1 MNDDA
6 WQRFVRDGMRV
17 ARAVHDCV
25 AHADAAPELAEALEP
40 LTALEMDAHVVG
52 VPEIA
57 SLSAAMRARI
67 EMLEA
72 REAQPGHLDALRAA
86 GGALVSAFEELARPD
101 SSGAHLDSHRIETAR
116 LALLPSVES
125 LPPPP
130 PPPLPRPHDT
140 DDGQWRPT
148 VDEDMIDPFLE
159 ECQERLEGL
168 GQKLVELE
176 RAPDDP
182 ELVRAI
188 FRDLHTLKGS
198 SAFVGLTRMN
208 RLAHAAEDLVALVRD
223 GRRAADRS
231 LIDAL
236 LAAMDTLSAILSRA
250 ASRAPID
257 VDVQQVIDRLSGAR
271 QLGDTTRTEAP
282 RSEAGVPGSVPPPA
296 ATGTSA
302 SSGKQQTLRIDFDK
316 LDLLMNLVGELVL
329 AKGRMTLGLSGL
341 GSLRRELGDQR
352 RNATATALATGTTAV
367 RGGLAHGSR
376 ARARIGSVRSQDLP
390 TELGRLERAFDQLS
404 GELDAAG
411 QQLDFVAAELR
422 DQVMKLRMVPIGRSW
437 SKYHRT
443 VREIALRLGKQ
454 VRLELAGGETEL
466 DKMLVEQLDD
476 PFLHLVRNAID
487 HGVESPDDRT
497 ARGKPPEGTLRLWA
511 GYRGNQVVIRVAD
524 DGKGIDVRRVRDKA
538 IEKGLLT
545 PEAAMDLD
553 DAQVRDLIF
562 RAGFSTAGNVS
573 DMSGRGVGMD
583 VVRDTI
589 SRLKGTVSVE
599 SEEGRG
605 TRFEIRLPLTLAIVQ
620 VLLLRCAGDT
630 YAIPIDL
637 VERTVSAAAGRIR
650 VAATHETL
658 YDSGRDIP
666 LVRLRQVLGLPSA
679 AGDHRD
685 DEAVVIVDVAGQIYA
700 IACDGFLGRQ
710 EIVIK
715 SLGSLLRAVPGT
727 AGATLVGER
736 CVLILDVPALVQMD
750 TSAPAP
756 VSTLAEQ
763 TPDAPHILVA
773 EDADVIREAIR
784 RVLTGAGF
792 RVTVA
797 RDGAE
802 ALRIASEESFDLVS
816 TDVVMPEM
824 DGYEL
829 TRRLRQLP
837 AYRDVPIVMVTSK
850 AERIDR
856 IRGFD
861 AGVDAYLTKPTDATE
876 LLRVIERHLP
886 DRRR

>member
-6 WQRFVRDGMRV
+6 WQRFVRDGTRV

-25 AHADAAPELAEALEP
+25 AHADAAPELAEALDP

-57 SLSAAMRARI
+57 SLSAAMRQRI

-72 REAQPGHLDALRAA
+72 REALPGHLDALRAA
-86 GGALVSAFEELARPD
+86 GSALVSAFEELARPD
-101 SSGAHLDSHRIETAR
+101 TSGAHLDAGRIEAAR
-116 LALLPSVES
+116 LALLPSVAS

-130 PPPLPRPHDT
+130 PPPAPRPREA

-236 LAAMDTLSAILSRA
+236 LASMDALSAILSRA
-250 ASRAPID
+250 AARAAID
-257 VDVQQVIDRLSGAR
+257 VDVEPVIERLRGEPAGA
-271 QLGDTTRTEAP
+271 QIVP
-282 RSEAGVPGSVPPPA
+282 RAASPASAPPA
-296 ATGTSA
+296 AAATST
-302 SSGKQQTLRIDFDK
+302 SGKQQTLRIDFDK

-329 AKGRMTLGLSGL
+329 AKGRMSLGLSGL
-341 GSLRRELGDQR
+341 GSLRRELADQR
-352 RNATATALATGTTAV
+352 RNATAAALSAVSSGTSSQGGVAV
-367 RGGLAHGSR
+367 AARG
-376 ARARIGSVRSQDLP
+376 RARIGSIRSQDLP

-487 HGVESPDDRT
+487 HGIERPDDRT
-497 ARGKPPEGTLRLWA
+497 AKGKPPEGTLRLSA
-511 GYRGNQVVIRVAD
+511 GYRGNQVVIRVED
-524 DGKGIDVRRVRDKA
+524 DGKGIDVRRVREKA
-538 IEKGLLT
+538 VEKGLLA
-545 PEAAMDLD
+545 PDAAAGLD

-589 SRLKGTVSVE
+589 SRLKGTVTAESVE
-599 SEEGRG
+599 GQG
-605 TRFEIRLPLTLAIVQ
+605 TVLEIRLPLTLAIVQ
-620 VLLLRCAGDT
+620 VLLLRCAGET

-637 VERTVSAAAGRIR
+637 VERTVSAGTGRIR

-658 YDSGRDIP
+658 YDGGRDIP
-666 LVRLRQVLGLPSA
+666 LVRLREVLGLPSA
-679 AGDHRD
+679 AGEQRD
-685 DEAVVIVDVAGQIYA
+685 EEAVVIVDVAGQLYA
-700 IACDGFLGRQ
+700 LACDGFLGRQ

-715 SLGSLLRAVPGT
+715 SLGSLLRTVPGA

-736 CVLILDVPALVQMD
+736 CVLILDVPTLVQMD
-750 TSAPAP
+750 AAAAAP
-756 VSTLAEQ
+756 VAQLADRA
-763 TPDAPHILVA
+763 PDAPHILVA
-773 EDADVIREAIR
+773 EDADVIREGIR

-802 ALRIASEESFDLVS
+802 ALRIAEGTTFDLVS

-876 LLRVIERHLP
+876 LLRVIQRHL
-886 DRRR
+886 RT